1 MSRWT
6 DKQDAALRKL
16 VNKNIITYT
25 NLEPNYL
32 FEVTQE
38 HFPDFIG
45 TGASARNTAIQRLCK
60 KFRQLAEE
68 FAINGGRL
76 LMGESIVS
84 FVHAFYNK
92 LLTCLVFQTRKSTK
106 TEKTGTK
113 KKSGNRLT
121 LRKQTKKWQKRSLSS
136 TSHHARQDCYYYY
149 TQKDTGHRQYRQGH
163 EGHVDGKWAQVCPL
177 QLHPQV
183 HAHRTCDDLS

>member
-6 DKQDAALRKL
+6 NEQDAQLRHL
-16 VNKNIITYT
+16 VNKNHVTYT

-45 TGASARNTAIQRLCK
+45 TGAHARTTAIQRLRR

-76 LMGESIVS
+76 SGE
-84 FVHAFYNK
+84 
-92 LLTCLVFQTRKSTK
+92 
-106 TEKTGTK
+106 
-113 KKSGNRLT
+113 
-121 LRKQTKKWQKRSLSS
+121 
-136 TSHHARQDCYYYY
+136 
-149 TQKDTGHRQYRQGH
+149 
-163 EGHVDGKWAQVCPL
+163 
-177 QLHPQV
+177 
-183 HAHRTCDDLS
+183 